1 MGMRLKDK
9 TAFITGAGSGL
20 GREAAQLFAEE
31 GATIVAAD
39 IDLEGAEETVDLV
52 EEAGQSGTALEL
64 DVRDADAVHAAVDE
78 AVSEFGLD
86 IMVNN
91 AGVSH
96 ERSNVEDI
104 DAGERD
110 RVIDI
115 NVKGVWNGCQAV
127 IPHFKEQGSGA
138 IVNTASLA
146 GVIGAPQLGAYSL
159 SKGAVVNFT
168 RTVAA
173 EVGPAGVRANAVCPG
188 VTDTAMPR
196 QNRTEEE
203 WEATKE
209 EMSKFYPL
217 KRLGEPE
224 DIANAMLFL
233 ASDDADWITGQAL
246 VVDGGFSCT

>member
-1 MGMRLKDK
+1 MRLEGK

-20 GREAAQLFAEE
+20 GREAAQLFAAE
-31 GATIVAAD
+31 GATVVAAD
-39 IDLEGAEETVDLV
+39 IDLESAEETIDRV
-52 EEAGQSGTALEL
+52 EEAGQDGAAVEL

-78 AVSEFGLD
+78 AVEEFGLD
-86 IMVNN
+86 IVVNN

-96 ERSNVEDI
+96 GRAKIEEI
-104 DAGERD
+104 DESERD
-110 RVIDI
+110 RVIDV
-115 NVKGVWNGCQAV
+115 NVKGVWNGCHAA

-146 GVIGAPQLGAYSL
+146 GVIGAPELGAYSL

-196 QNRTEEE
+196 KNRTEEE
-203 WEATKE
+203 WERAKE
-209 EMSKFYPL
+209 EMARYYPL
-217 KRLGEPE
+217 KRLGRPE

-233 ASDDADWITGQAL
+233 ASDEADWITGQAL
-246 VVDGGFSCT
+246 VVDGGFSCS

>member
-1 MGMRLKDK
+1 MRLEGK
-9 TAFITGAGSGL
+9 TAFVTGAGSGL
-20 GREAAQLFAEE
+20 GRKAAELFAEE

-39 IDLEGAEETVDLV
+39 IDLESAEETIGRV
-52 EEAGQSGTALEL
+52 EDAGRGGAALEV

-86 IMVNN
+86 IMLNN

-96 ERSNVEDI
+96 ERSNVEEI
-104 DAGERD
+104 DEGERD
-110 RVIDI
+110 RVIDV
-115 NVKGVWNGCQAV
+115 NVKGVWNGCHAV

-196 QNRTEEE
+196 KNHTEEE
-203 WEATKE
+203 WEQTKE
-209 EMSKFYPL
+209 EMSRYYPL
-217 KRLGEPE
+217 KRLGRPE

-233 ASDDADWITGQAL
+233 ASDEAAWITGEEL
-246 VVDGGFSCT
+246 VVDGGFSCS

>member
-1 MGMRLKDK
+1 MRLDNK
-9 TAFITGAGSGL
+9 TAVITGAGSGL
-20 GREAAQLFAEE
+20 GREAATLFAEE

-39 IDLEGAEETVDLV
+39 IDLESAEETVDRV
-52 EEAGQSGTALEL
+52 EEAGRDGVAVEL

-78 AVSEFGLD
+78 AVEEFGLD
-86 IMVNN
+86 IVVNN

-96 ERSNVEDI
+96 QRTKIEEI
-104 DAGERD
+104 DEGERD
-110 RVIDI
+110 RVIDV
-115 NVKGVWNGCQAV
+115 NVKGVWNGCHAA

-146 GVIGAPQLGAYSL
+146 GVIGAPELGAYSL

-196 QNRTEEE
+196 KNRTEEE
-203 WEATKE
+203 WETAKE
-209 EMSKFYPL
+209 EMARYYPL
-217 KRLGEPE
+217 KRLGKPE

-233 ASDDADWITGQAL
+233 ASDEADWITGQAL
-246 VVDGGFSCT
+246 VVDGGFSCS

>member
-1 MGMRLKDK
+1 MRLEGK

-20 GREAAQLFAEE
+20 GREAAELFAEE

-39 IDLEGAEETVDLV
+39 IDLEGAEETIDRV
-52 EEAGQSGTALEL
+52 EDIGQAGTALEL

-78 AVSEFGLD
+78 AVDEFGLD
-86 IMVNN
+86 VMLNN

-96 ERSNVEDI
+96 ERAKVEEI
-104 DAGERD
+104 DEGERD
-110 RVIDI
+110 RVIDV
-115 NVKGVWNGCQAV
+115 NVKGVWNGCHAV
-127 IPHFKEQGSGA
+127 IPHFREQGSGA

-196 QNRTEEE
+196 KNHTEEE
-203 WEATKE
+203 WEARKE

-233 ASDDADWITGQAL
+233 ASDEADWITGQAL

>member
-1 MGMRLKDK
+1 MRLEGK

-20 GREAAQLFAEE
+20 GREAAQLFAAE
-31 GATIVAAD
+31 GATVVAAD
-39 IDLEGAEETVDLV
+39 VDLEGVEETVDRI
-52 EEAGQSGTALEL
+52 EEAGQTGTALEL
-64 DVRDADAVHAAVDE
+64 DVTDADAVHAAVDE
-78 AVSEFGLD
+78 TVAEYGLD

-96 ERSNVEDI
+96 QRANVEDI
-104 DAGERD
+104 GEDERD
-110 RVIDI
+110 RIIDV
-115 NVKGVWNGCQAV
+115 NVKGVWNGCHAV
-127 IPHFKEQGSGA
+127 IPHFKEQGAGA

-159 SKGAVVNFT
+159 TKGAVVNFT

-173 EVGPAGVRANAVCPG
+173 EVGPHGVRANAVCPG

-196 QNRTEEE
+196 KNRTEEE

-209 EMSKFYPL
+209 EMSKYYPL
-217 KRLGEPE
+217 KRLGRPE

-233 ASDDADWITGQAL
+233 ASDEADWITGQAL
-246 VVDGGFSCT
+246 IVDGGFSCT

>member
-1 MGMRLKDK
+1 MRLKDK
-9 TAFITGAGSGL
+9 TALITGAGSGL

-39 IDLEGAEETVDLV
+39 IDLEGVEETVGLV
-52 EEAGQSGTALEL
+52 EEAGQEGTALEL
-64 DVRDADAVHAAVDE
+64 DVTDANAVHAAVDE
-78 AVSEFGLD
+78 TVDEFGLD

-96 ERSNVEDI
+96 QRTKVEEISED
-104 DAGERD
+104 ERD
-110 RVIDI
+110 RVIDV

-138 IVNTASLA
+138 IVNTGSLA

-159 SKGAVVNFT
+159 TKGAVVNFT

-173 EVGPAGVRANAVCPG
+173 EVGPHGVRANAVCPG

-196 QNRTEEE
+196 KNHTEEE
-203 WEATKE
+203 WQATKE
-209 EMSKFYPL
+209 EMSKYYPL
-217 KRLGEPE
+217 KRLGRPE

-233 ASDDADWITGQAL
+233 ASDEADWVTGQAL

>member
-1 MGMRLKDK
+1 MRLEGK

-20 GREAAQLFAEE
+20 GREAAELFAEE

-39 IDLEGAEETVDLV
+39 IDLESAEETVDLV
-52 EEAGQSGTALEL
+52 EEAGQGGTALEL

-96 ERSNVEDI
+96 ERSKVEDI
-104 DAGERD
+104 DEGERD
-110 RVIDI
+110 RVIDV
-115 NVKGVWNGCQAV
+115 NVKGVWNGCHAV

-196 QNRTEEE
+196 KNRTEEE

-209 EMSKFYPL
+209 EMSKYYPL
-217 KRLGEPE
+217 KRLGRPE

-233 ASDDADWITGQAL
+233 ASDEADWITGQAL

>member
-1 MGMRLKDK
+1 MRLEEK

-20 GREAAQLFAEE
+20 GREAAELFADE

-39 IDLEGAEETVDLV
+39 IDLESAEETVALV

-64 DVRDADAVHAAVDE
+64 DVRDADAVQAAVDE
-78 AVSEFGLD
+78 TVDEFGLD
-86 IMVNN
+86 IMLNN

-96 ERSNVEDI
+96 ERSKVEDI
-104 DAGERD
+104 DESERD
-110 RVIDI
+110 RVIDV
-115 NVKGVWNGCQAV
+115 NVKGVWNGCRAV

-146 GVIGAPQLGAYSL
+146 GVIGAPELGAYSL

-196 QNRTEEE
+196 KNHTEEE
-203 WEATKE
+203 WEARKE

-217 KRLGEPE
+217 KRLGRPE

-233 ASDDADWITGQAL
+233 ASDEASWITGQAL

>member
-1 MGMRLKDK
+1 MRLDNK

-20 GREAAQLFAEE
+20 GREATTRFAEE

-39 IDLEGAEETVDLV
+39 IDLESAEETVDQV
-52 EEAGQSGTALEL
+52 EEAGQDGAAVEL

-78 AVSEFGLD
+78 AVEEFGLD
-86 IMVNN
+86 VVVNN

-96 ERSNVEDI
+96 QRTKIEEINE
-104 DAGERD
+104 GERD
-110 RVIDI
+110 RVIDV
-115 NVKGVWNGCQAV
+115 NVKGVWNGCHAA

-146 GVIGAPQLGAYSL
+146 GVIGAPELGAYSL

-196 QNRTEEE
+196 KNRTEAE
-203 WEATKE
+203 WETAKE
-209 EMSKFYPL
+209 EMARYYPL
-217 KRLGEPE
+217 KRLGNPE

-233 ASDDADWITGQAL
+233 ASDEADWITGQAL

>member
-1 MGMRLKDK
+1 MRLKDK

-20 GREAAQLFAEE
+20 GREAAERFARE
-31 GATIVAAD
+31 GATIVATD
-39 IDLEGAEETVDLV
+39 VNLEGAVETIDLV
-52 EEAGQSGTALEL
+52 EDAGQDGTALEM

-86 IMVNN
+86 IIVNN

-104 DAGERD
+104 DEGERD

-196 QNRTEEE
+196 KNRTEEE

-209 EMSKFYPL
+209 EMARHYPL

-233 ASDDADWITGQAL
+233 ASDEADWITGQAL

>member
-1 MGMRLKDK
+1 MRLEGK

-39 IDLEGAEETVDLV
+39 IDHESAAETVARV
-52 EEAGQSGTALEL
+52 EDAGRDGTALEL

-86 IMVNN
+86 IMLNN

-96 ERSNVEDI
+96 ERSKIEEI
-104 DAGERD
+104 DEGERD
-110 RVIDI
+110 RVMDV
-115 NVKGVWNGCQAV
+115 NVKGVWNGCHAV

-209 EMSKFYPL
+209 EMSRHYPL

-233 ASDDADWITGQAL
+233 ASDEADWITGQAL

>member
-1 MGMRLKDK
+1 MRLEGK
-9 TAFITGAGSGL
+9 TALITGAGSGL

-39 IDLEGAEETVDLV
+39 IDHESAAETVARV
-52 EEAGQSGTALEL
+52 EDAGQDGTALEL

-86 IMVNN
+86 IMLNN

-96 ERSNVEDI
+96 ERSKIEEI
-104 DAGERD
+104 DEGERD
-110 RVIDI
+110 RVMDV
-115 NVKGVWNGCQAV
+115 NVKGVWNGCHAV

-209 EMSKFYPL
+209 EMSRHYPL

-233 ASDDADWITGQAL
+233 ASDEADWITGQAL

>member
-1 MGMRLKDK
+1 MRLEGK

-39 IDLEGAEETVDLV
+39 IDHESAAETVARV
-52 EEAGQSGTALEL
+52 EDAGREGTALEL

-86 IMVNN
+86 IMLNN

-96 ERSNVEDI
+96 ERATVEEI
-104 DAGERD
+104 DEGERD
-110 RVIDI
+110 RVMDV
-115 NVKGVWNGCQAV
+115 NVKGVWNGCHAV

-209 EMSKFYPL
+209 EMARHYPL

-233 ASDDADWITGQAL
+233 ASDEADWITGQAL

>member
-1 MGMRLKDK
+1 MRLEGK

-20 GREAAQLFAEE
+20 GREAAELFADE

-39 IDLEGAEETVDLV
+39 IDLESAQETVGLV
-52 EEAGQSGTALEL
+52 EDAGQSGTALEL

-78 AVSEFGLD
+78 AVDEFGLD
-86 IMVNN
+86 IMLNN

-96 ERSNVEDI
+96 ERSKVEDI
-104 DAGERD
+104 DESERD
-110 RVIDI
+110 RVIDV

-196 QNRTEEE
+196 KNRTEEE

-209 EMSKFYPL
+209 EMSKYYPL
-217 KRLGEPE
+217 KRLGRPE

-233 ASDDADWITGQAL
+233 ASDEADWVTGQAL

>member
-1 MGMRLKDK
+1 MRLEGK

-39 IDLEGAEETVDLV
+39 IDLEGAEETIARV
-52 EEAGQSGTALEL
+52 EDAGQSGTALEL

-96 ERSNVEDI
+96 ERAKIEEIAES
-104 DAGERD
+104 ERD
-110 RVIDI
+110 RVMDV
-115 NVKGVWNGCQAV
+115 NVTGVWNGCHAV

-146 GVIGAPQLGAYSL
+146 GVIGAPELGAYSL

-196 QNRTEEE
+196 KNRTEEE

-209 EMSKFYPL
+209 EMARHYPL

-233 ASDDADWITGQAL
+233 ASDEADWITGQAL

>member
-1 MGMRLKDK
+1 MRLEGK

-31 GATIVAAD
+31 GATVVGAD
-39 IDLEGAEETVDLV
+39 IDLEGAEETIDRV
-52 EEAGQSGTALEL
+52 EEAGQEGTALEL
-64 DVRDADAVHAAVDE
+64 DVTDADAVHAAVDE
-78 AVSEFGLD
+78 TGSEYGLD

-96 ERSNVEDI
+96 QRANVEEI
-104 DAGERD
+104 DEDERD
-110 RVIDI
+110 RIIDV
-115 NVKGVWNGCQAV
+115 NVKGVWNGCHAA
-127 IPHFKEQGSGA
+127 IPYFKEQGSGA

-159 SKGAVVNFT
+159 TKGAVVNFT

-173 EVGPAGVRANAVCPG
+173 EVGPHGVRANAVCPG

-196 QNRTEEE
+196 ENRTEAE
-203 WEATKE
+203 WEATKA
-209 EMSKFYPL
+209 EMSKYYPL
-217 KRLGEPE
+217 KRLGRPE
-224 DIANAMLFL
+224 DVANAMLFL
-233 ASDDADWITGQAL
+233 ASDEADWITGQAL

>member
-1 MGMRLKDK
+1 MRLEGK
-9 TAFITGAGSGL
+9 TAFITGSGSGL
-20 GREAAQLFAEE
+20 GREAAELFAEE
-31 GATIVAAD
+31 GATIIAAD
-39 IDLEGAEETVDLV
+39 VDLEGAEETIDRV
-52 EEAGQSGTALEL
+52 ESMDRDGTALEL

-86 IMVNN
+86 IMLNN

-96 ERSNVEDI
+96 QRSKIEAI
-104 DAGERD
+104 DEGERD
-110 RVIDI
+110 RVIDV
-115 NVKGVWNGCQAV
+115 NVKGVWNGCHAV

-146 GVIGAPQLGAYSL
+146 GVIGAPKLGAYSL

-173 EVGPAGVRANAVCPG
+173 EIGPAGVRANAVCPG

-196 QNRTEEE
+196 KNRTEEE
-203 WEATKE
+203 WQQAKE
-209 EMSKFYPL
+209 ELARYYPL

-233 ASDDADWITGQAL
+233 ASDEADWITGQAL
-246 VVDGGFSCT
+246 IVDGGFSCS

>member
-1 MGMRLKDK
+1 MGMRLKGK

-39 IDLEGAEETVDLV
+39 IDLEGAEETIDRV
-52 EEAGQSGTALEL
+52 EDAGQAGTALEL

-96 ERSNVEDI
+96 ERATVEEI
-104 DAGERD
+104 DEGERD
-110 RVIDI
+110 RVIDV
-115 NVKGVWNGCQAV
+115 NVKGVWNGCHAV
-127 IPHFKEQGSGA
+127 IPHFREQGSGA

-203 WEATKE
+203 WEATKA
-209 EMSKFYPL
+209 EMSRHYPL

-233 ASDDADWITGQAL
+233 ASDEADWITGQAL

>member
-1 MGMRLKDK
+1 MRLEGK

-20 GREAAQLFAEE
+20 GREAAELFAEE

-39 IDLEGAEETVDLV
+39 IDLEGAEETIDRV
-52 EEAGQSGTALEL
+52 ESAGQAGTALEL

-86 IMVNN
+86 IMLNN

-96 ERSNVEDI
+96 QRSKIEEI
-104 DAGERD
+104 DEGERD
-110 RVIDI
+110 RVIDV
-115 NVKGVWNGCQAV
+115 NVKGVWNGCHAV

-146 GVIGAPQLGAYSL
+146 GVIGAPELGAYSL

-196 QNRTEEE
+196 ENRTEEE
-203 WEATKE
+203 WQQAKE
-209 EMSKFYPL
+209 DLARYYPL

-233 ASDDADWITGQAL
+233 ASDEADWVTGHAL
-246 VVDGGFSCT
+246 VVDGGFSCS

>member
-1 MGMRLKDK
+1 MRLDGK
-9 TAFITGAGSGL
+9 TAFVTGGGSGL
-20 GREAAQLFAEE
+20 GRAAVERFAAE
-31 GATIVAAD
+31 GATVVAAD
-39 IDLEGAEETVDLV
+39 VDHEGATETVAGV
-52 EEAGQSGTALEL
+52 EGAIAHEL
-64 DVRDADAVHAAVDE
+64 DVRDFEAFRDAIDATAEEH
-78 AVSEFGLD
+78 GLD
-86 IMVNN
+86 IVLNN

-96 ERSNVEDI
+96 EPTAMEDLAHEELDRLIGVNV
-104 DAGERD
+104 R
-110 RVIDI
+110 
-115 NVKGVWNGCQAV
+115 GVWNGCAAAL
-127 IPHFKEQGSGA
+127 PHLKEQGSGA

-146 GVIGAPQLGAYSL
+146 GVIGSPGASAYSL

-233 ASDDADWITGQAL
+233 ASDEADWITGQAL
-246 VVDGGFSCT
+246 VVDGGFSCA

>member
-1 MGMRLKDK
+1 MRLEGK

-20 GREAAQLFAEE
+20 GREAATLFAEE

-39 IDLEGAEETVDLV
+39 VDLESAEETIGRV
-52 EEAGQSGTALEL
+52 EEAGQDGAAVEL

-78 AVSEFGLD
+78 AVEEFGLD
-86 IMVNN
+86 IVVNN

-96 ERSNVEDI
+96 QRAKIEEIETD
-104 DAGERD
+104 ERD
-110 RVIDI
+110 RIIDV
-115 NVKGVWNGCQAV
+115 NVKGVWNGCHAA

-146 GVIGAPQLGAYSL
+146 GVIGAPELGAYSL

-196 QNRTEEE
+196 KNRTEEE
-203 WEATKE
+203 WETAKKE
-209 EMSKFYPL
+209 MARYYPL
-217 KRLGEPE
+217 KRLGKPE
-224 DIANAMLFL
+224 DVANAMLFL
-233 ASDDADWITGQAL
+233 ASDEADWITGQAL
-246 VVDGGFSCT
+246 VVDGGFSCS

>member
-1 MGMRLKDK
+1 MRLEGK
-9 TAFITGAGSGL
+9 TAIITGAGSGL
-20 GREAAQLFAEE
+20 GREAATLFASE

-39 IDLEGAEETVDLV
+39 IDLEGAEETIDLV
-52 EEAGQSGTALEL
+52 EKAGQDGAAIEL
-64 DVRDADAVHAAVDE
+64 DVRDAEAVQAAVDE
-78 AVSEFGLD
+78 TVAEYGLD
-86 IMVNN
+86 IAVNN

-96 ERSNVEDI
+96 QRANVEEI
-104 DAGERD
+104 DAEERD
-110 RVIDI
+110 RVIDV

-138 IVNTASLA
+138 IVNTSSLA

-159 SKGAVVNFT
+159 SKGAVANFT

-196 QNRTEEE
+196 KGKTTAE
-203 WEATKE
+203 WEQTKE
-209 EMSKFYPL
+209 EMARYYPL

-233 ASDDADWITGQAL
+233 ASDEAAWITGQAL
-246 VVDGGFSCT
+246 VVDGGFSCA

>member
-1 MGMRLKDK
+1 MRLEGK

-20 GREAAQLFAEE
+20 GREAAERFARE

-39 IDLEGAEETVDLV
+39 IDLEGAEETIDRV
-52 EEAGQSGTALEL
+52 ESAGQSGTALEL
-64 DVRDADAVHAAVDE
+64 DVRDADAVHAAVDG

-96 ERSNVEDI
+96 ERAKVEEI
-104 DAGERD
+104 DESERD
-110 RVIDI
+110 RVIDV
-115 NVKGVWNGCQAV
+115 NVKGVWNGCQAA
-127 IPHFKEQGSGA
+127 IPHFREQGSGA

-159 SKGAVVNFT
+159 TKGAVVNFT

-196 QNRTEEE
+196 KNRTEEE
-203 WEATKE
+203 WEATKA
-209 EMSKFYPL
+209 EMSRHYPL

-233 ASDDADWITGQAL
+233 ASDEADWITGQAL

>member
-1 MGMRLKDK
+1 MRLEGK

-20 GREAAQLFAEE
+20 GREAAERFARE

-39 IDLEGAEETVDLV
+39 VDLEGAKETIDRV
-52 EEAGQSGTALEL
+52 EAAGQGGTALEL
-64 DVRDADAVHAAVDE
+64 DVRDSDAVHAAVDE

-96 ERSNVEDI
+96 ERTRIEDI
-104 DAGERD
+104 EDGERD
-110 RVIDI
+110 RVIDV
-115 NVKGVWNGCQAV
+115 NVKGVWNGCHAV
-127 IPHFKEQGSGA
+127 IPHFKEQESGA

-146 GVIGAPQLGAYSL
+146 GVIGAPELGAYSL

-188 VTDTAMPR
+188 VTDTPMPR
-196 QNRTEEE
+196 KGQTAEE

-209 EMSKFYPL
+209 EMARHYPL

-233 ASDDADWITGQAL
+233 ASDEAGWITGQAL

>member
-1 MGMRLKDK
+1 MRLEGKS
-9 TAFITGAGSGL
+9 AFITGAGSGL
-20 GREAAQLFAEE
+20 GRETAELFAEE

-39 IDLEGAEETVDLV
+39 VDLEGAQETIDRV
-52 EEAGQSGTALEL
+52 ESMGRDGTALEL

-96 ERSNVEDI
+96 ERAKIEEI
-104 DAGERD
+104 AEGERD
-110 RVIDI
+110 RVMDV
-115 NVKGVWNGCQAV
+115 NVKGVWNGCHAV
-127 IPHFKEQGSGA
+127 LPHFKEQGSGA

-146 GVIGAPQLGAYSL
+146 GVIGAPELGAYSL

-196 QNRTEEE
+196 KNYTEEE
-203 WEATKE
+203 WAARKE
-209 EMSKFYPL
+209 ELSRYYPL

-233 ASDDADWITGQAL
+233 ASDEADWITGQAL

>member
-1 MGMRLKDK
+1 MRLEGK

-20 GREAAQLFAEE
+20 GREAAERFARE

-39 IDLEGAEETVDLV
+39 VDLEGAEETIDRV
-52 EEAGQSGTALEL
+52 EAAGQGGTALEL
-64 DVRDADAVHAAVDE
+64 DVRDSDAVHAAVDE

-96 ERSNVEDI
+96 ERTRIEDI
-104 DAGERD
+104 DEGERD
-110 RVIDI
+110 RVIDV
-115 NVKGVWNGCQAV
+115 NVKGVWNGCHAV

-146 GVIGAPQLGAYSL
+146 GVIGAPELGAYSL

-188 VTDTAMPR
+188 VTDTPMPR
-196 QNRTEEE
+196 KGQTTEE

-209 EMSKFYPL
+209 EMARHYPL

-233 ASDDADWITGQAL
+233 ASDEADWITGQAL